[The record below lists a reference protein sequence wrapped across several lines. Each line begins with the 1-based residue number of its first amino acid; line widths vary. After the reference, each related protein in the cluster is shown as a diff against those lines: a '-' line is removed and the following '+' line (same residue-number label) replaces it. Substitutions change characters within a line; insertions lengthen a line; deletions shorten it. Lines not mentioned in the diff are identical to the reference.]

1 MKDLRSFLGMASY
14 LRKYLKNLAQISA
27 PLYELTGGKKI
38 KTNNNTYKNLAGN
51 TRLTNWNQN
60 QMLISNDVLLAFP
73 DYNKPMFVFT
83 DASSRGLGAVL
94 FKSDDTKH
102 KKSDFKIFSYAS
114 LTLSKYK
121 KNHSA
126 FRLEFLAIFWG
137 LTIIFYNLVY
147 QK

>member
-60 QMLISNDVLLAFP
+60 QMLI
-73 DYNKPMFVFT
+73 
-83 DASSRGLGAVL
+83 
-94 FKSDDTKH
+94 
-102 KKSDFKIFSYAS
+102 
-114 LTLSKYK
+114 
-121 KNHSA
+121 
-126 FRLEFLAIFWG
+126 
-137 LTIIFYNLVY
+137 
-147 QK
+147 